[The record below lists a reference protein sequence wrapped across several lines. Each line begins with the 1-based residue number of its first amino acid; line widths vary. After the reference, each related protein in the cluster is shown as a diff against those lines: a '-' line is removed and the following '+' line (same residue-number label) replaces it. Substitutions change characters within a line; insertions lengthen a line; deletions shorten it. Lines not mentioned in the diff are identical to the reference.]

1 MTLWILAFEPKC
13 RSAIPSIVSPLCT
26 EYANVSRDVGLVLR
40 LGFATLAPGIDPG
53 ADDASSMTLLLA
65 SPSFAP
71 DEGGIG
77 AAVPSGEAPVCESV
91 GMWDTA
97 LTLASRFCAT
107 FALTSDGFVSPRNIS
122 SILGASLTL
131 RKHRPANAA
140 SPTLVSEIAGC
151 AIIER
156 RAGRRSG

>member
-26 EYANVSRDVGLVLR
+26 EYANVSPDVGLALR
-40 LGFATLAPGIDPG
+40 LGFATLVLGIDLG
-53 ADDASSMTLLLA
+53 AADASSTTRLLA
-65 SPSFAP
+65 SPSFGP

-107 FALTSDGFVSPRNIS
+107 FAAYKRRVRL
-122 SILGASLTL
+122 AA
-131 RKHRPANAA
+131 KHKLDFGRLPDAKK
-140 SPTLVSEIAGC
+140 TQAGQ
-151 AIIER
+151 
-156 RAGRRSG
+156 GG